1 METRRRLFIFSDAA
15 CNRRW
20 LFHFHAPGMGL
31 NFMGK
36 NIFTIFPPFLFVPL
50 TLFQNQLKPWE
61 IVEWFHSLETEV
73 YL

>member
-50 TLFQNQLKPWE
+50 TFVSKP
-61 IVEWFHSLETEV
+61 VETMGDRRVVSFIRN
-73 YL
+73 